1 MEQNKYYNKIKP
13 RRLEK
18 LIADV
23 AEGQASALEQLYDS
37 IKTPVYSYALSL
49 TKNAFDAEDVTHD
62 CVVKVYQS
70 SATYKANGKP
80 MAWIL
85 TIAKNLCYTKFNAAK
100 KVVDLSEE
108 DWQNMFASR
117 SDMDAEDRLVVSA
130 CLKILSD
137 EERQAVVLHA
147 VGGLKHREI
156 AKMTDLSLS
165 TVLSRYNRA
174 LDKLKK
180 ALAKE

>member
-1 MEQNKYYNKIKP
+1 MEQNKYYDKIKP

-23 AEGQASALEQLYDS
+23 SEGQAGALEQLYDA
-37 IKTPVYSYALSL
+37 IKTAVYSYALSL

-85 TIAKNLCYTKFNAAK
+85 TIAKNLCYAKFNAAK
-100 KVVDLSEE
+100 KVVDLPEE

-117 SDMDAEDRLVVSA
+117 SVMDAEDRLVVSA

-137 EERQAVVLHA
+137 GELQAVVLHA
-147 VGGLKHREI
+147 VCGLKHREI
-156 AKMTDLSLS
+156 AKMTDLPLS
-165 TVLSRYNRA
+165 TVLSKYNRA

-180 ALAKE
+180 ALLKE